1 MNEEAVPD
9 VAASFVS
16 KLCSAVIPAGDA
28 DVNNT
33 TTAGQ
38 VAIMSRASACEGSR
52 VRVVCV
58 EVSGPRLRA

>member
-1 MNEEAVPD
+1 VTMNEEAVPD

-33 TTAGQ
+33 TTAG
-38 VAIMSRASACEGSR
+38 SLSCR
-52 VRVVCV
+52 VRAH
-58 EVSGPRLRA
+58 VSVHVKVAE